1 MNIVS
6 KLVVAAAVAATGGVA
21 IASDLSSD
29 QQRRERNREE
39 AIANWQHQ
47 QAGRDTMTA
56 YLDRQAADRHE
67 GDSSAHGSVQENA
80 KVASE
85 NVRSFTHRQLEKV
98 RAFDAR
104 QQARLPGPANP
115 VQEPNKTPAAIGK

>member
-6 KLVVAAAVAATGGVA
+6 NIVVAAAVAATGGVA

-56 YLDRQAADRHE
+56 YLDRQATDRQE
-67 GDSSAHGSVQENA
+67 GHSSANGSVPENA
-80 KVASE
+80 KVASQ

-98 RAFDAR
+98 RAFGER

-115 VQEPNKTPAAIGK
+115 VQEPNNAPAALGK

>member
-6 KLVVAAAVAATGGVA
+6 KLVIALAAATTGGVA

-47 QAGRDTMTA
+47 QAGRDTMTT
-56 YLDRQAADRHE
+56 YLDRHATDRHE
-67 GDSSAHGSVQENA
+67 GQLSAHGSVQENT
-80 KVASE
+80 KIASQKT
-85 NVRSFTHRQLEKV
+85 RTFTHRQLNKM
-98 RAFDAR
+98 RAFGER
-104 QQARLPGPANP
+104 QEARLPGPANP
-115 VQEPNKTPAAIGK
+115 TQEPNKAPAAIGK